1 MKTKELH
8 YLSGLLIALFVG
20 LHLFNHF
27 TSIYGAQVHI
37 QWMNRL
43 RVVYRNPIIEVVL
56 LSAVVVQIVS
66 GIHLFRKKR
75 RVMLNRFGKL
85 QIWTGM
91 YLALFLVIHVSA
103 VLVGR
108 FILNLDT
115 NFYFGV
121 AGINTFPFS
130 LFFVP
135 YYFLA
140 VVSFSGHIAAIHAQ
154 KMPKSVLG
162 VSPKFQSLIILLVG
176 CMLSVVLLFGATN
189 HFKGQPIPSEY
200 DVLIGK

>member
-66 GIHLFRKKR
+66 GIHLFRKK
-75 RVMLNRFGKL
+75 G
-85 QIWTGM
+85 
-91 YLALFLVIHVSA
+91 AL
-103 VLVGR
+103 
-108 FILNLDT
+108 
-115 NFYFGV
+115 
-121 AGINTFPFS
+121 
-130 LFFVP
+130 
-135 YYFLA
+135 
-140 VVSFSGHIAAIHAQ
+140 
-154 KMPKSVLG
+154 
-162 VSPKFQSLIILLVG
+162 
-176 CMLSVVLLFGATN
+176 C
-189 HFKGQPIPSEY
+189 
-200 DVLIGK
+200 

>member
-1 MKTKELH
+1 
-8 YLSGLLIALFVG
+8 
-20 LHLFNHF
+20 
-27 TSIYGAQVHI
+27 
-37 QWMNRL
+37 
-43 RVVYRNPIIEVVL
+43 
-56 LSAVVVQIVS
+56 
-66 GIHLFRKKR
+66 
-75 RVMLNRFGKL
+75 MLNRFGKL